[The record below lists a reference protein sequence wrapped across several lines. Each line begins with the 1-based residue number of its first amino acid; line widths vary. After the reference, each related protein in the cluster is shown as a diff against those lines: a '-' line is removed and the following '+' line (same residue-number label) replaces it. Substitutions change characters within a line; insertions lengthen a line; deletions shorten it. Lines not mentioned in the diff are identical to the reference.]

1 MITAVA
7 NFVITFIEKGRI
19 NHQRLSNPL
28 SGTSADKLD
37 TYGRSQYTAKNPPS
51 LVKSHYW
58 IAHSRIP
65 AANRWQAGV
74 SHDQKHSGAKENGA
88 GLVILNRDPTDLDTL
103 ADLVLHDQIGP
114 SLAEAVDLTNADMFT
129 GAKAD

>member
-1 MITAVA
+1 M
-7 NFVITFIEKGRI
+7 
-19 NHQRLSNPL
+19 
-28 SGTSADKLD
+28 
-37 TYGRSQYTAKNPPS
+37 
-51 LVKSHYW
+51 
-58 IAHSRIP
+58 
-65 AANRWQAGV
+65 

-103 ADLVLHDQIGP
+103 ANLVLRDQIGP